1 MRMSKE
7 EIRESLD
14 QIPLESIFN
23 KGLSQELTPK
33 QKRFAK
39 EVAKGEVSKAEAYRR
54 TYNTNQKPKAV
65 GSDACKLASKPSV
78 AQEIERVKL
87 ALASMEY
94 RSPSHLKALVVDS
107 LTKVLLDEDAKHSDK
122 INASKVIGT
131 ISGVDMFKDIKE
143 VNHVINSKLAKDN
156 VLNEIK
162 RLIKGTDSNIVDVEA
177 RSLLDELSGSAAHLG
192 AAPSSE
198 QAEPLPDVHTIPLK
212 SSDIPLKSPST
223 FSDSFSSMEDPP
235 TPSEKS

>member
-14 QIPLESIFN
+14 QIPIESIFN

-143 VNHVINSKLAKDN
+143 VNHTINSKVAKDQ

-162 RLIKGTDSNIVDVEA
+162 RLIKGSDSSIVDVEA

-198 QAEPLPDVHTIPLK
+198 QSEPLPDVHTIPLK
-212 SSDIPLKSPST
+212 PSST
-223 FSDSFSSMEDPP
+223 FTDSFSDMEDPP
-235 TPSEKS
+235 THVENK

>member
-1 MRMSKE
+1 MRMSKA

-14 QIPLESIFN
+14 QIPIESLLN
-23 KGLSQELTPK
+23 KELAKELTPK

-54 TYNTNQKPKAV
+54 TYNTSQKPKAV

-162 RLIKGTDSNIVDVEA
+162 RLIKGSDSNIVDVEA

-192 AAPSSE
+192 ASPSSE
-198 QAEPLPDVHTIPLK
+198 QAEPLDDVHTIPLK
-212 SSDIPLKSPST
+212 SSGT
-223 FSDSFSSMEDPP
+223 FLDDP
-235 TPSEKS
+235 TPSENK

>member
-1 MRMSKE
+1 MSKE

-14 QIPLESIFN
+14 QIPIESIFN

-143 VNHVINSKLAKDN
+143 VNHTINSKTAKDQ

-162 RLIKGTDSNIVDVEA
+162 RLIKGSDSNIVDVEA

-192 AAPSSE
+192 VAPSSG
-198 QAEPLPDVHTIPLK
+198 QSEPLADVHTIPLK
-212 SSDIPLKSPST
+212 PSST
-223 FSDSFSSMEDPP
+223 FTDSFSDMEAP
-235 TPSEKS
+235 THVENK

>member
-212 SSDIPLKSPST
+212 SSDIPLKS
-223 FSDSFSSMEDPP
+223 SDSFSSMEEAP

>member
-14 QIPLESIFN
+14 QIPIESIFN

-87 ALASMEY
+87 ALQAMEY

-143 VNHVINSKLAKDN
+143 VNHTINSKMAKDQ

-162 RLIKGTDSNIVDVEA
+162 RLIKGSDSSIVDVEA

-192 AAPSSE
+192 VAPSSE
-198 QAEPLPDVHTIPLK
+198 QSEPLDDVHTIPLK
-212 SSDIPLKSPST
+212 STDTFLDPLKST
-223 FSDSFSSMEDPP
+223 DSFSSMEDTP
-235 TPSEKS
+235 THVENK

>member
-1 MRMSKE
+1 MKMSKE
-7 EIRESLD
+7 QIRESLE
-14 QIPLESIFN
+14 QIPIESLFN
-23 KGLSQELTPK
+23 KDLAKELTPK
-33 QKRFAK
+33 QRKFAR
-39 EVAKGEVSKAEAYRR
+39 EVGKGEVSKAEAYRR
-54 TYNTNQKPKAV
+54 TYNTKANPKVV
-65 GSDACKLASKPSV
+65 GNNASKLSL
-78 AQEIERVKL
+78 QSGIKMEIERVKM
-87 ALASMEY
+87 AIEAMEY

-162 RLIKGTDSNIVDVEA
+162 RLIKGSDSSIVDVEA
-177 RSLLDELSGSAAHLG
+177 RSLLDELSGSATHLG

-198 QAEPLPDVHTIPLK
+198 QSEPLPDVHTIPLK
-212 SSDIPLKSPST
+212 SPDVLLKQSEPLLDTSDKPLS
-223 FSDSFSSMEDPP
+223 
-235 TPSEKS
+235 

>member
-1 MRMSKE
+1 MRMSKS

-14 QIPLESIFN
+14 QIPIESLLN
-23 KGLSQELTPK
+23 KELAKELTPK
-33 QKRFAK
+33 QKKFAR
-39 EVAKGEVSKAEAYRR
+39 EVGKGESKSQAYKKAYK
-54 TYNTNQKPKAV
+54 TSMNNKAV
-65 GSDACKLASKPSV
+65 SVDAFKLSKKPNV
-78 AQEIERVKL
+78 ALEIERVKM
-87 ALASMEY
+87 AIEAMEY

-162 RLIKGTDSNIVDVEA
+162 RLIKGSDSNIVDVEA
-177 RSLLDELSGSAAHLG
+177 RSLLDELSGSATHLG

-198 QAEPLPDVHTIPLK
+198 QAEPLDDVHTIPLK
-212 SSDIPLKSPST
+212 SSD
-223 FSDSFSSMEDPP
+223 SFSSMEEAP

>member
-14 QIPLESIFN
+14 QIPIESIFN

-87 ALASMEY
+87 ALQAMEY

-143 VNHVINSKLAKDN
+143 VNHTINSKMAKDQ

-162 RLIKGTDSNIVDVEA
+162 RLIKGSDSSIVDVEA
-177 RSLLDELSGSAAHLG
+177 RSLLDELSGSAAHLVV
-192 AAPSSE
+192 APSSG
-198 QAEPLPDVHTIPLK
+198 QSEPLADVHTIPLK
-212 SSDIPLKSPST
+212 STDTFLDPLKST
-223 FSDSFSSMEDPP
+223 DSFSSMEDTP
-235 TPSEKS
+235 THVENK

>member
-14 QIPLESIFN
+14 QIPLESLLN
-23 KGLSQELTPK
+23 KELAKELTPK
-33 QKRFAK
+33 QKKFAK
-39 EVAKGEVSKAEAYRR
+39 EVAKGESKGQAYRKV
-54 TYNTNQKPKAV
+54 YNTKMNTRAV
-65 GSDACKLASKPSV
+65 SVDGHKLAKKPNV
-78 AQEIERVKL
+78 ALEIERVKM
-87 ALASMEY
+87 ALEAMEY

-143 VNHVINSKLAKDN
+143 VNHTINSKTAKDQ

-162 RLIKGTDSNIVDVEA
+162 RLIKGSDSNIVDVEA

-192 AAPSSE
+192 VAPSSE
-198 QAEPLPDVHTIPLK
+198 QSEPLPDVHTIPLK
-212 SSDIPLKSPST
+212 ST
-223 FSDSFSSMEDPP
+223 DSFSSMEDPP
-235 TPSEKS
+235 THVENK

>member
-1 MRMSKE
+1 MRMSKA

-14 QIPLESIFN
+14 QIPIDSILN
-23 KGLSQELTPK
+23 KGLAKELTPK

-39 EVAKGEVSKAEAYRR
+39 EVAKGESKAQAYRKA
-54 TYNTNQKPKAV
+54 YNTSQKPKAV
-65 GSDACKLASKPSV
+65 GSDACKLASNPSI

-162 RLIKGTDSNIVDVEA
+162 RLIKGSDSNIVDVEA
-177 RSLLDELSGSAAHLG
+177 RSLLDELSGSATHLG

-198 QAEPLPDVHTIPLK
+198 QSEPLPEVHTIPLT
-212 SSDIPLKSPST
+212 S
-223 FSDSFSSMEDPP
+223 SDSFSSMEEAP
-235 TPSEKS
+235 TPSKNEDEGIK

>member
-1 MRMSKE
+1 MNMRMSKE
-7 EIRESLD
+7 QIKESLD
-14 QIPLESIFN
+14 QIPLESLLN
-23 KGLSQELTPK
+23 KELAKELTPK
-33 QKRFAK
+33 QKRFAH
-39 EVAKGEVSKAEAYRR
+39 EVAKGESKAQAYRKA
-54 TYNTNQKPKAV
+54 YNTKASPKVV
-65 GSDACKLASKPSV
+65 GTDASQLSREPRIAL
-78 AQEIERVKL
+78 EIERVKL
-87 ALASMEY
+87 ALQAMEY

-198 QAEPLPDVHTIPLK
+198 QSEPLADVHTIPLK
-212 SSDIPLKSPST
+212 ST
-223 FSDSFSSMEDPP
+223 DSFSSMEDPP
-235 TPSEKS
+235 THVENK